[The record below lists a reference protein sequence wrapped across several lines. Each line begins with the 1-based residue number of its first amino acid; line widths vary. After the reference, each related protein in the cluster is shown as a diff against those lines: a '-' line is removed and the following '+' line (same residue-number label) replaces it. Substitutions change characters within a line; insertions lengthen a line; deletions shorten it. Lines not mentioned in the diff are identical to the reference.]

1 MLQTIVHY
9 LKLMRWFHELVAIIP
24 FVSLYLVISY
34 FAQQNNILNVSPFSD
49 FILLCLAVQLL
60 IAAGCVLNDIMDQRI
75 DKVNKPKTHLIGRVI
90 SIKQAW
96 ITFWLLTAALT
107 TLSTYI
113 AYTFFTDWWWIVIL
127 VFVLSVSYDVYFKR
141 SPLMGNM
148 LIALITAFIPLVLLF
163 YSSETIAKLNDWKI
177 ELLIYLFSIYSFLII
192 VPRELSLDIS
202 DLEGDAL
209 DNCKTLPVLIGEKRS
224 KNIVIGMLVLNI
236 ILAATAAFLWTHL
249 VVIMILISA
258 GHLYYIRL
266 IFTAKTRLDYIK
278 AGRFI
283 WLILIVGLIGFTLAT
298 LV

>member
-1 MLQTIVHY
+1 
-9 LKLMRWFHELVAIIP
+9 MRWFHELVAIIP

-75 DKVNKPKTHLIGRVI
+75 DQVNKPKTHLIGRVI
-90 SIKQAW
+90 SVKQAW
-96 ITFWLLTAALT
+96 ITFWLLTTALAAI
-107 TLSTYI
+107 SAYI

-141 SPLMGNM
+141 SPLMGNI

-163 YSSETIAKLNDWKI
+163 YCSETIAELNDCKI
-177 ELLIYLFSIYSFLII
+177 ELLIYLFSVYSFLII

-224 KNIVIGMLVLNI
+224 KHVVIGMLVLNI
-236 ILAATAAFLWTHL
+236 LLAIAASFLWSHL
-249 VVIMILISA
+249 VVIMILIIA
-258 GHLYYIRL
+258 GHLYYIRR
-266 IFTAKTRLDYIK
+266 IVTAKTRLDYIK

-283 WLILIVGLIGFTLAT
+283 WLVMIVGLIGFTIAT